1 MVGNVNALQQPRS
14 TSKVIVSHLERRSV
28 FDDVRYLMVR
38 IRM

>member
-1 MVGNVNALQQPRS
+1 MTLTRLEALQQP
-14 TSKVIVSHLERRSV
+14 SKVIVSHLERRSV